1 MPFNSFKII
10 ITFGT
15 NQMYG
20 TLKSRKILND
30 PVYGF
35 ITIPSELIF
44 SIIDHPY
51 FQRLRRIKQLGLT
64 DFVYPGALHTRYHH
78 AIGAMHLMSIT
89 LDNLRH
95 KGNEISEKEYEA
107 ALIAILLHDIGHGPF
122 SHALE
127 FSLLQNIPH
136 ESISLLVIE
145 ELNREFAGQLDLAIQ
160 IFKDQYERKFFHQ
173 LVSSQLDIDR
183 LDYLQRD
190 CFFTGVSEGTIGAD
204 RIIKM
209 MDIKN
214 DQLVVEEKGLYSIE
228 NFLSA
233 RRLMYWQVYLHKT
246 TVSAEK
252 MLINL
257 ITRAKEIQQTRGK
270 LKGTDELLHFLEN
283 DFRYFDFK
291 NSPEL
296 LKVFL
301 GLDDYDIW
309 GAVKLWKNE
318 SDYILRNISEM
329 FLRRKLFK
337 ITLRNDAFG
346 DEELESLKNKTL
358 KKLSI
363 PSNDLHYFFTHGSIS
378 NYAYLTKEKIY
389 ILTKKGKI
397 IDVAQAADLPNIKAM
412 SKIVKK
418 HYVCQAKSLIL

>member
-1 MPFNSFKII
+1 MSE
-10 ITFGT
+10 
-15 NQMYG
+15 
-20 TLKSRKILND
+20 TLKSHKILND

-44 SIIDHPY
+44 TIIDHPY

-64 DFVYPGALHTRYHH
+64 DFVYPGALHTRFHH

-89 LDNLRH
+89 LDNLRN
-95 KGNEISEKEYEA
+95 KGNEISDEEYEA

-127 FSLLQNIPH
+127 FSLLKNIPH
-136 ESISLLVIE
+136 ESLSLLVIDL
-145 ELNREFAGQLDLAIQ
+145 LNKQLNGQLDLALR
-160 IFKDQYERKFFHQ
+160 IFKNQYERKFFHQ

-209 MDIKN
+209 MAIKD

-257 ITRAKEIQQTRGK
+257 ISRAKDVQQGGRHLFASEEFLFFLQNDITLQDFQK
-270 LKGTDELLHFLEN
+270 SDVLIKTFLE
-283 DFRYFDFK
+283 
-291 NSPEL
+291 
-296 LKVFL
+296 
-301 GLDDYDIW
+301 LDDYDIW
-309 GAVKLWKNE
+309 GAIKLWKKE
-318 SDYILRNISEM
+318 PDYILRNISQM
-329 FLRRKLFK
+329 FLSRNLFK
-337 ITLRNDAFG
+337 INLSNEAFSK
-346 DEELESLKNKTL
+346 EELESMIEKTQKRL
-358 KKLSI
+358 QI
-363 PSNDLHYFFTHGSIS
+363 PNEDMKYFFSHGSIS
-378 NYAYLTKEKIY
+378 NNAYVAQERIH
-389 ILTKKGKI
+389 ILTKKGEI

-418 HYVCQAKSLIL
+418 HYACRAKNLIL

>member
-1 MPFNSFKII
+1 M
-10 ITFGT
+10 
-15 NQMYG
+15 
-20 TLKSRKILND
+20 KSHKILND

-44 SIIDHPY
+44 TIIDHPF

-64 DFVYPGALHTRYHH
+64 DLVYPGALHTRFHH

-89 LDNLRH
+89 LDNLRN
-95 KGNEISEKEYEA
+95 KGHEISDHEYEA
-107 ALIAILLHDIGHGPF
+107 SLIAILLHDIGHGPF

-127 FSLLQNIPH
+127 YTLLKGIPH
-136 ESISLLVIE
+136 ESLSLLLME
-145 ELNREFAGQLDLAIQ
+145 SLNNQLNGQLDLALR
-160 IFKDQYERKFFHQ
+160 IFKNKYERKFFHQ

-209 MDIKN
+209 MNIKD
-214 DQLVVEEKGLYSIE
+214 DQIVVEEKGLYSIE

-257 ITRAKEIQQTRGK
+257 ITRAKDLQQSGVDVEGSHAFRH
-270 LKGTDELLHFLEN
+270 LLQNNYTLRDFQQSPALLETFA
-283 DFRYFDFK
+283 D
-291 NSPEL
+291 
-296 LKVFL
+296 
-301 GLDDYDIW
+301 LDDFDIW
-309 GAVKLWKNE
+309 GAIKYWKNH
-318 SDYILRNISEM
+318 DDFVLRSISEM
-329 FLRRKLFK
+329 FLTRNLFK
-337 ITLRNDAFG
+337 I
-346 DEELESLKNKTL
+346 
-358 KKLSI
+358 KLSNL
-363 PSNDLHYFFTHGSIS
+363 PFEETQLELMNKEVAKGLNLPDEALPYFVSSGFIS
-378 NYAYLTKEKIY
+378 NNAYVAKEKVM
-389 ILTKKGKI
+389 ILTKKGEV

-418 HYVCQAKSLIL
+418 YYACRAKNLTLR

>member
-1 MPFNSFKII
+1 MS
-10 ITFGT
+10 
-15 NQMYG
+15 G
-20 TLKSRKILND
+20 TLKRHKILND

-64 DFVYPGALHTRYHH
+64 DYVYPGALHTRFHH

-95 KGNEISEKEYEA
+95 KGIEISEEEYEA
-107 ALIAILLHDIGHGPF
+107 GLIAILLHDIGHGPF

-127 FSLLQNIPH
+127 FTILQNIPH
-136 ESISLLVIE
+136 EALSLLVIQKLNK
-145 ELNREFAGQLDLAIQ
+145 ELNNQLDLSIR
-160 IFKDQYERKFFHQ
+160 IFKGEYERKFFNQ

-190 CFFTGVSEGTIGAD
+190 CFFTGVSEGAIGAD

-209 MDIKN
+209 MDIK
-214 DQLVVEEKGLYSIE
+214 DDRLVIEEKGIYSIE

-252 MLINL
+252 MMISLIN
-257 ITRAKEIQQTRGK
+257 RAKYLVQNGVK
-270 LKGTDELLHFLEN
+270 LQASDELLFFLSSN
-283 DFRYFDFK
+283 YSLQDFEIQGVLMDNFLVMDDF
-291 NSPEL
+291 
-296 LKVFL
+296 
-301 GLDDYDIW
+301 DIW
-309 GAVKLWKNE
+309 GAIKLWKNND
-318 SDYILRNISEM
+318 DYILRNLSNM
-329 FLRRKLFK
+329 FLRRNLFK
-337 ITLRNDAFG
+337 INLQN
-346 DEELESLKNKTL
+346 EEFSSAEIEQQKQKIIERLMIPES
-358 KKLSI
+358 
-363 PSNDLHYFFTHGSIS
+363 DLPYFFNFGVLS
-378 NYAYLTKEKIY
+378 NHAYLNTEQIF
-389 ILTKKGKI
+389 ILTKKGNI
-397 IDVAQAADLPNIKAM
+397 MDVAHAADLPNIKAM

-418 HYVCQAKSLIL
+418 HYICHAKNLTL

>member
-1 MPFNSFKII
+1 MSE
-10 ITFGT
+10 
-15 NQMYG
+15 
-20 TLKSRKILND
+20 TLKSHKILND

-44 SIIDHPY
+44 TIIDHPY

-64 DFVYPGALHTRYHH
+64 DFVYPGALHTRFHH

-89 LDNLRH
+89 LDNLRN
-95 KGNEISEKEYEA
+95 KGNEISDEEYEA

-127 FSLLQNIPH
+127 FSLLKNIPH
-136 ESISLLVIE
+136 EALSLLVIDL
-145 ELNREFAGQLDLAIQ
+145 LNKQLNGQLDLALR
-160 IFKDQYERKFFHQ
+160 IFKNQYERKFFHQ

-190 CFFTGVSEGTIGAD
+190 CYFTGVSEGTIGAD

-209 MDIKN
+209 MAIKK

-257 ITRAKEIQQTRGK
+257 ISRAKDVQQSGRDLFASEAFLFFLQNDVTLEDFQK
-270 LKGTDELLHFLEN
+270 SEVLIKTFLE
-283 DFRYFDFK
+283 
-291 NSPEL
+291 
-296 LKVFL
+296 
-301 GLDDYDIW
+301 LDDYDIW
-309 GAVKLWKNE
+309 GAIKLWIKE
-318 SDYILRNISEM
+318 PDYILKNISQM
-329 FLRRKLFK
+329 FLSRNLFK
-337 ITLRNDAFG
+337 INLSNEAFTK
-346 DEELESLKNKTL
+346 EELEVMREKTQKRL
-358 KKLSI
+358 QI
-363 PSNDLHYFFTHGSIS
+363 PIEDMKYFFSHGSIS
-378 NYAYLTKEKIY
+378 NNAYVAQERIH
-389 ILTKKGKI
+389 ILTKKGEI

-418 HYVCQAKSLIL
+418 HYACRAKNLIL

>member
-1 MPFNSFKII
+1 MPFISFKII

-15 NQMYG
+15 NQMSG

-64 DFVYPGALHTRYHH
+64 DFVYPGALHTRFHH

-95 KGNEISEKEYEA
+95 KGNEISDEEYEA

-145 ELNREFAGQLDLAIQ
+145 ELNREFDGQLDLAIQ

-270 LKGTDELLHFLEN
+270 LKATDELLHFLEN
-283 DFRYFDFK
+283 DFRLYDFK
-291 NSPEL
+291 NSPDL
-296 LKVFL
+296 LKIFL

-337 ITLRNDAFG
+337 ITLRNEDFRE
-346 DEELESLKNKTL
+346 EELEVL
-358 KKLSI
+358 KKKTMKKLEI
-363 PSNDLHYFFTHGSIS
+363 PLNDLHYFFTHGSIS
-378 NYAYLTKEKIY
+378 NYAYLTKERIY
-389 ILTKKGKI
+389 ILTKKGQI

>member
-1 MPFNSFKII
+1 MSK
-10 ITFGT
+10 
-15 NQMYG
+15 
-20 TLKSRKILND
+20 TLKSHKILND

-44 SIIDHPY
+44 TIIDHPY

-64 DFVYPGALHTRYHH
+64 DFVYPGALHTRFHH

-89 LDNLRH
+89 LDNLRN
-95 KGNEISEKEYEA
+95 KGNEISDQEYEA

-127 FSLLQNIPH
+127 FSLLKDVPH
-136 ESISLLVIE
+136 ESLSLLVIDIMNKQ
-145 ELNREFAGQLDLAIQ
+145 LNGQLDLALR
-160 IFKDQYERKFFHQ
+160 IFKNHYERKFFHQ

-209 MDIKN
+209 MAIKD

-257 ITRAKEIQQTRGK
+257 ISRAKDLRQSGTN
-270 LKGTDELLHFLEN
+270 LFATDEFLFFLEN
-283 DFRYFDFK
+283 NFSIEDFQK
-291 NSPEL
+291 SETL
-296 LKVFL
+296 VKTFL
-301 GLDDYDIW
+301 ELDDYDIW
-309 GAVKLWKNE
+309 GSIKFWKKD
-318 SDYILRNISEM
+318 SDYILRNISQM
-329 FLRRKLFK
+329 FLSRNLFK
-337 ITLRNDAFG
+337 INLSNVEFSE
-346 DEELESLKNKTL
+346 EELETMKEKTRV
-358 KKLSI
+358 KLQV
-363 PSNDLHYFFTHGSIS
+363 PDEDMKYFFSHGSIS
-378 NYAYLTKEKIY
+378 NNAYLAKERIH
-389 ILTKKGKI
+389 ILTKKGDI

-418 HYVCQAKSLIL
+418 HYACRAKNLTL

>member
-1 MPFNSFKII
+1 MS
-10 ITFGT
+10 
-15 NQMYG
+15 G
-20 TLKSRKILND
+20 TLKSHKILND

-35 ITIPSELIF
+35 ITIPGELIF
-44 SIIDHPY
+44 TIIDHPY

-64 DFVYPGALHTRYHH
+64 DFVYPGALHTRFHH
-78 AIGAMHLMSIT
+78 AIGAMHLMRIT

-95 KGNEISEKEYEA
+95 KGIEISNEEYEA
-107 ALIAILLHDIGHGPF
+107 AMVAILLHDIGHGPF

-127 FSLLQNIPH
+127 FSLLKNTPH
-136 ESISLLVIE
+136 EELSLLVLE
-145 ELNREFAGQLDLAIQ
+145 SLNEQLQGRLNLAIK
-160 IFKDQYERKFFHQ
+160 IFKGAYERNFFNQ

-209 MDIKN
+209 MDIKD

-252 MLINL
+252 MMINL
-257 ITRAKEIQQTRGK
+257 INRGIE
-270 LKGTDELLHFLEN
+270 LMGNGHNLYGTDELLL
-283 DFRYFDFK
+283 
-291 NSPEL
+291 
-296 LKVFL
+296 FL
-301 GLDDYDIW
+301 GNRFSLEDLRKDHNLLEKFMTLDDLDIW
-309 GAVKLWKNE
+309 GAIKMWKNE
-318 SDYILRNISEM
+318 KDYVIRNISNM
-329 FLRRKLFK
+329 FLTRNLFK
-337 ITLRNDAFG
+337 INLRNEAFTE
-346 DEELESLKNKTL
+346 EELRIEKKKSL
-358 KKLSI
+358 KKLQI
-363 PSNDLHYFFTHGSIS
+363 PESDHHYFFNHGTIS
-378 NYAYLTKEKIY
+378 NHAYLNKEQIL
-389 ILTKKGKI
+389 ILTKKGQI

-418 HYVCQAKSLIL
+418 HYICQAKNLTL